1 MTSFNTVCLSTCIRT
16 HNPEPALLRQLLSA
30 EHEANVQRRRISAM
44 QRWKMKLIEYFYDFL
59 RRSRWTV
66 SEVGE
71 PRTTL
76 KCSVVICSPAPVHY
90 KVLMYFILLSE
101 PCFTHSAVLSVGSTT
116 SGAIAKINSLCKVQE
131 NIMFCVKRRMLPMA
145 LTYITYVLF
154 AT

>member
-16 HNPEPALLRQLLSA
+16 HHPEPALLRQLLSA
-30 EHEANVQRRRISAM
+30 EHEANVQRRQISAM

-71 PRTTL
+71 PGTTL
-76 KCSVVICSPAPVHY
+76 KCSVVICSPA
-90 KVLMYFILLSE
+90 LMYFILLSQ
-101 PCFTHSAVLSVGSTT
+101 PCFTHSAVQSVGSTT
-116 SGAIAKINSLCKVQE
+116 FGAIAKITLLCKVQE
-131 NIMFCVKRRMLPMA
+131 NIMFCVKRRMLQMA